1 MTGGHTLKT
10 TSTRERILDA
20 AIELF
25 LENGFHTT
33 NIDSVAARSR
43 SSKQTIYKY
52 YEGKEEILQHAL
64 TRLIEEFQSEIRSI
78 NTDAEDLRNELI
90 DFGERYINTLLTDRH
105 IKAFRLCVETAHKG
119 SRMPSAAGPVDMFGL
134 QHSLRDFFAQCARRG
149 EISENANTDFLA
161 KAFMGMLHGNYLSLR
176 ALNVGNSPTA
186 DELKTH
192 VGQVTDLICNAVA
205 VNSESRHGA

>member
-64 TRLIEEFQSEIRSI
+64 TRLIEEFQNEIQSI
-78 NTDAEDLRNELI
+78 NSDAADLRNELA

-105 IKAFRLCVETAHKG
+105 IKAFRLCVETAHKS
-119 SRMPSAAGPVDMFGL
+119 SRMTGTAGPVDMFGL
-134 QHSLRDFFAQCARRG
+134 QDSLRDFFAQSARRG
-149 EISENANTDFLA
+149 QISESANTEFLA

-176 ALNVGNSPTA
+176 ALNVGTTPTT
-186 DELKTH
+186 DELKDH
-192 VGQVTDLICNAVA
+192 VAKVTELICDSVA
-205 VNSESRHGA
+205 VSPESRQQA

>member
-20 AIELF
+20 AIDLF

-64 TRLIEEFQSEIRSI
+64 ARLIEEFQSEILNVNI
-78 NTDAEDLRNELI
+78 DATDFKTELF
-90 DFGERYINTLLTDRH
+90 DFGERYLNTLLTDRH

-119 SRMPSAAGPVDMFGL
+119 SRMPSSAGPIDMHRL
-134 QHSLRDFFAQCARRG
+134 QQSLRDFLQRLARSG
-149 EISENANTDFLA
+149 EIAQGTDPDVLA
-161 KAFMGMLHGNYLSLR
+161 RAYLGMLHGNYLSLR
-176 ALNVGNSPTA
+176 ALNVGTTPT
-186 DELKTH
+186 DEEIRNH
-192 VGQVTDLICNAVA
+192 VAQVTDLFC
-205 VNSESRHGA
+205 GALMASPTSPQEI

>member
-64 TRLIEEFQSEIRSI
+64 TRLIEEFQNEIQSI
-78 NTDAEDLRNELI
+78 NSDAEDLRNELA

-119 SRMPSAAGPVDMFGL
+119 SRMASKAGPVDLFGL
-134 QHSLRDFFAQCARRG
+134 QDSLRDFFVQSARRG
-149 EISENANTDFLA
+149 QISENANTEFLA

-176 ALNVGNSPTA
+176 ALNIGNTPTT
-186 DELKTH
+186 DELKDH
-192 VGQVTDLICNAVA
+192 VAKVTELICDSVA
-205 VNSESRHGA
+205 VSPESRQQA

>member
-64 TRLIEEFQSEIRSI
+64 TRLTEEFQNEIQSI
-78 NTDAEDLRNELI
+78 NNDAEDLGNELA

-119 SRMPSAAGPVDMFGL
+119 SRIARTVGPVDLYGV
-134 QHSLRDFFAQCARRG
+134 QDSLHDFFVQAARRG
-149 EISENANTDFLA
+149 QISRSADTEFLA

-176 ALNVGNSPTA
+176 ALNAGNTPTG
-186 DELKTH
+186 DELKGH
-192 VGQVTDLICNAVA
+192 VAQVADLICNAVA
-205 VNSESRHGA
+205 TSPDSGQEA